1 MKIIPGNTPVVLDGK
16 ELRQVLSV
24 ELSTQLTAGPRPEV
38 YAIITVRLDHAETG
52 FSKIELSSYTE

>member
-24 ELSTQLTAGPRPEV
+24 ELSTRQ
-38 YAIITVRLDHAETG
+38 
-52 FSKIELSSYTE
+52 